1 MFVKRPILNI
11 FLYLCI
17 INGVE
22 NQCVYSNSIIH
33 LKTYNI
39 IHMTT
44 SEFIIQFRESDPRK
58 LALQASRYPDV
69 DMPFA
74 LNQIQGWQTAQRK
87 LPSWAACDGVVYP
100 PHLNMEQCSSEPTA
114 RYKQQVA
121 RRWVEAVQPD
131 ADTCMTDLTGGFGV
145 DFSFTSRCFGSATYV
160 ERNASLCDVVS
171 ANLPRLGIQNA
182 TAKCAEAEDVLEQ
195 LKPQTMIFLD
205 PARRDEHG
213 AKTVLIADCT
223 PDVCQLLP
231 RLMAKSQFVMLK
243 LSPML
248 DWHKAIVDLDGKVRE
263 VHIVSVDGEC
273 KELLLVLAP
282 DGKPEVQV
290 FCVDIQSR
298 PDSEGQY
305 PRSEFVYSIGGEA
318 EPQPTNSTLPS
329 ATDNSKLEN
338 SKLPQATNSK
348 LKTQNSKLALPT
360 DNSKLENS
368 TSALP
373 TNSKLKTQ
381 NSKFLHEP
389 NASIMKA
396 GCFDE
401 IARAYGVSAVS
412 RNSHLFLSN
421 ELKEDFPGRSFAI
434 DAFTTMNKRQLRQAL
449 SGMKQANIAVRN
461 FPLSVAELRKRLK
474 LSDGGDTYIF
484 ATTTSEGDHILMLTH
499 KTKK

>member
-1 MFVKRPILNI
+1 
-11 FLYLCI
+11 
-17 INGVE
+17 
-22 NQCVYSNSIIH
+22 
-33 LKTYNI
+33 
-39 IHMTT
+39 MTT
-44 SEFIIQFRESDPRK
+44 SEFVKQFRQADPRK

-69 DMPFA
+69 DMPYA

-121 RRWVEAVQPD
+121 RRWAERIPNASR
-131 ADTCMTDLTGGFGV
+131 TSMTDLTGGFGV
-145 DFSFTSRCFGSATYV
+145 DFSFTSRCFDCATYV
-160 ERNASLCDVVS
+160 ERNASLCEVVG
-171 ANLPRLGIQNA
+171 ANLPRLGIRNA
-182 TAKCAEAEDVLEQ
+182 TVECAEAEAVLEQ
-195 LKPQTMIFLD
+195 MEPQTMIFLD

-231 RLMAKSQFVMLK
+231 RLMQKSQFVMLK

-263 VHIVSVDGEC
+263 VHIVSADGEC

-290 FCVDIQSR
+290 FCVDILSK
-298 PDSEGQY
+298 PDSEGEY

-318 EPQPTNSTLPS
+318 EPQPTNSTLNIEYL
-329 ATDNSKLEN
+329 TLNIN
-338 SKLPQATNSK
+338 
-348 LKTQNSKLALPT
+348 
-360 DNSKLENS
+360 NS
-368 TSALP
+368 TSAQP
-373 TNSKLKTQ
+373 TNSQFTTQKLKIAPAT
-381 NSKFLHEP
+381 NSTFNIQHSTFLFEP
-389 NASIMKA
+389 NASVMKA

-401 IARAYGVSAVS
+401 IARAYGISAIS
-412 RNSHLFLSN
+412 RNSHLFLSDH
-421 ELKEDFPGRSFAI
+421 ETDGFPGRTFAI
-434 DAFTTMNKRQLRQAL
+434 DAVTTMNKRQLRQTL

>member
-1 MFVKRPILNI
+1 
-11 FLYLCI
+11 
-17 INGVE
+17 
-22 NQCVYSNSIIH
+22 
-33 LKTYNI
+33 
-39 IHMTT
+39 MTT
-44 SEFIIQFRESDPRK
+44 SEFVKQFRESDPRK

-69 DMPFA
+69 DMPYA

-121 RRWVEAVQPD
+121 RRWAERIPNASR
-131 ADTCMTDLTGGFGV
+131 TSMTDLTGGFGV
-145 DFSFTSRCFGSATYV
+145 DFSFTSRCFDCATYV

-171 ANLPRLGIQNA
+171 ANLPRLGIRNA
-182 TAKCAEAEDVLEQ
+182 TVECAEAEAVLERME
-195 LKPQTMIFLD
+195 PQTMIFLD

-231 RLMAKSQFVMLK
+231 SLMQKSQFVMLK

-263 VHIVSVDGEC
+263 VHIVSADGEC

-318 EPQPTNSTLPS
+318 EPQPTNSTFNIQNSKLPS
-329 ATDNSKLEN
+329 ATNLTLNIEHLTLN
-338 SKLPQATNSK
+338 IN
-348 LKTQNSKLALPT
+348 
-360 DNSKLENS
+360 NS
-368 TSALP
+368 T
-373 TNSKLKTQ
+373 
-381 NSKFLHEP
+381 FLFEP
-389 NASIMKA
+389 NASVMKA

-401 IARAYGVSAVS
+401 IARAYGVSAIS
-412 RNSHLFLSN
+412 RNSHLFLSDR
-421 ELKEDFPGRSFAI
+421 EIDGFPGRTFAI
-434 DAFTTMNKRQLRQAL
+434 DAVTTMNKRQLRQTL

-484 ATTTSEGDHILMLTH
+484 ATTTSDGDHILMLTH

>member
-1 MFVKRPILNI
+1 MFVKRSILNN

-17 INGVE
+17 INGAE

-33 LKTYNI
+33 LQTYNI

-44 SEFIIQFRESDPRK
+44 SEFIIQFRESDPRR

-121 RRWVEAVQPD
+121 RRWVEAVQPE

-273 KELLLVLAP
+273 KELLLVLA
-282 DGKPEVQV
+282 DNGTKDVQV

-305 PRSEFVYSIGGEA
+305 PRSEFVYSI
-318 EPQPTNSTLPS
+318 
-329 ATDNSKLEN
+329 
-338 SKLPQATNSK
+338 ATNA
-348 LKTQNSKLALPT
+348 QEEVVEN
-360 DNSKLENS
+360 NSKLENS

-373 TNSKLKTQ
+373 TNSKFKTQ

-434 DAFTTMNKRQLRQAL
+434 DAFTTMNKRQLRQTL

>member
-1 MFVKRPILNI
+1 
-11 FLYLCI
+11 
-17 INGVE
+17 
-22 NQCVYSNSIIH
+22 
-33 LKTYNI
+33 
-39 IHMTT
+39 MTT
-44 SEFIIQFRESDPRK
+44 SEFVKQFRQADPRK

-69 DMPFA
+69 DMPYA
-74 LNQIQGWQTAQRK
+74 LNQIQGWQTALRK

-100 PHLNMEQCSSEPTA
+100 PHLNMEQCSSEATA

-121 RRWVEAVQPD
+121 RRWAERIPNASR
-131 ADTCMTDLTGGFGV
+131 TSMTDLTGGFGV
-145 DFSFTSRCFGSATYV
+145 DFSFTSRCFDCATYV
-160 ERNASLCDVVS
+160 ERNASLCEVVG
-171 ANLPRLGIQNA
+171 ANLPRLGIRNA
-182 TAKCAEAEDVLEQ
+182 QVKCAEAEAVLEQ
-195 LKPQTMIFLD
+195 TEPQTMIFLD

-231 RLMAKSQFVMLK
+231 CLMQKSQFVMLK

-263 VHIVSVDGEC
+263 VHIVSADGEC
-273 KELLLVLAP
+273 KELLLVLA
-282 DGKPEVQV
+282 DNDTTDVQV

-318 EPQPTNSTLPS
+318 EPQPTNSQFTIQQLKI
-329 ATDNSKLEN
+329 AAGN
-338 SKLPQATNSK
+338 NSK
-348 LKTQNSKLALPT
+348 LKIQNSKYLL
-360 DNSKLENS
+360 
-368 TSALP
+368 
-373 TNSKLKTQ
+373 
-381 NSKFLHEP
+381 EP
-389 NASIMKA
+389 NASVMKA

-401 IARAYGVSAVS
+401 IARAYGISAIS
-412 RNSHLFLSN
+412 RNSHLFLSDR
-421 ELKEDFPGRSFAI
+421 ETDGFPGRTFVI
-434 DAFTTMNKRQLRQAL
+434 DAVTTMNKRQLRQTL

-474 LSDGGDTYIF
+474 LNDGGDTYIF

>member
-1 MFVKRPILNI
+1 
-11 FLYLCI
+11 
-17 INGVE
+17 
-22 NQCVYSNSIIH
+22 
-33 LKTYNI
+33 
-39 IHMTT
+39 MTT
-44 SEFIIQFRESDPRK
+44 SEFVKQFRQANPRK

-69 DMPFA
+69 DMPYA

-121 RRWVEAVQPD
+121 RLWAERIPNASR
-131 ADTCMTDLTGGFGV
+131 TSMTDLTGGFGV
-145 DFSFTSRCFGSATYV
+145 DFSFTSRCFDCATYV

-171 ANLPRLGIQNA
+171 SNLPRLGIRNA
-182 TAKCAEAEDVLEQ
+182 TVECAEAEAVLERME
-195 LKPQTMIFLD
+195 PQTMIFLD

-231 RLMAKSQFVMLK
+231 RLMEKSQFVMLK

-263 VHIVSVDGEC
+263 VHIVSADGEC

-305 PRSEFVYSIGGEA
+305 PRSEFVYSI
-318 EPQPTNSTLPS
+318 
-329 ATDNSKLEN
+329 
-338 SKLPQATNSK
+338 ATNA
-348 LKTQNSKLALPT
+348 QEEMVEN
-360 DNSKLENS
+360 NSKLENS
-368 TSALP
+368 TSTQPINSQFTTQKLKIAAGN
-373 TNSKLKTQ
+373 NSKLKIQ
-381 NSKFLHEP
+381 NSKFLFEP
-389 NASIMKA
+389 NASVMKA

-401 IARAYGVSAVS
+401 IARAYGVSAIS
-412 RNSHLFLSN
+412 RNSHLFLSDR
-421 ELKEDFPGRSFAI
+421 EIDGFPGRSFAI
-434 DAFTTMNKRQLRQAL
+434 DAVTTMNKRQLRQTLA
-449 SGMKQANIAVRN
+449 GMKQANIAVRN

>member
-1 MFVKRPILNI
+1 
-11 FLYLCI
+11 
-17 INGVE
+17 
-22 NQCVYSNSIIH
+22 
-33 LKTYNI
+33 
-39 IHMTT
+39 MTT
-44 SEFIIQFRESDPRK
+44 SEFVKQFRQADPRK

-69 DMPFA
+69 DMPYA
-74 LNQIQGWQTAQRK
+74 LNQIQGWQTALRK

-121 RRWVEAVQPD
+121 RRWAERIPNASR
-131 ADTCMTDLTGGFGV
+131 TSMTDLTGGFGV
-145 DFSFTSRCFGSATYV
+145 DFSFTSRCFDCATYV
-160 ERNASLCDVVS
+160 ERNASLCEVVG
-171 ANLPRLGIQNA
+171 ANLPRLGIRNA
-182 TAKCAEAEDVLEQ
+182 QVKCAEAEAVLKQTE
-195 LKPQTMIFLD
+195 PQTMIFLD

-231 RLMAKSQFVMLK
+231 RLMQKSQFVMLK

-263 VHIVSVDGEC
+263 VHIVSADGEC

-305 PRSEFVYSIGGEA
+305 PRSEFVYSI
-318 EPQPTNSTLPS
+318 
-329 ATDNSKLEN
+329 
-338 SKLPQATNSK
+338 ATNA
-348 LKTQNSKLALPT
+348 QEEMVEN
-360 DNSKLENS
+360 NSKLENS
-368 TSALP
+368 TSAQP
-373 TNSKLKTQ
+373 TNSTFNIQ
-381 NSKFLHEP
+381 HSTFLFEP
-389 NASIMKA
+389 NASVMKA

-401 IARAYGVSAVS
+401 IARAYGIFAIS
-412 RNSHLFLSN
+412 RNSHLFLSDR
-421 ELKEDFPGRSFAI
+421 EIDGFPGRAFAI
-434 DAFTTMNKRQLRQAL
+434 DAVTTMNKRQLRHTL

-474 LSDGGDTYIF
+474 LNDGGDTYIF
-484 ATTTSEGDHILMLTH
+484 ATTTSDGDHILMLTH

>member
-1 MFVKRPILNI
+1 
-11 FLYLCI
+11 
-17 INGVE
+17 
-22 NQCVYSNSIIH
+22 
-33 LKTYNI
+33 
-39 IHMTT
+39 MTT
-44 SEFIIQFRESDPRK
+44 SEFVKQFRQADPRK

-69 DMPFA
+69 DMPYA

-121 RRWVEAVQPD
+121 RRWAERIPNASR
-131 ADTCMTDLTGGFGV
+131 TSMTDLTGGFGV
-145 DFSFTSRCFGSATYV
+145 DFSFTSRCFDCATYV
-160 ERNASLCDVVS
+160 ERNASLCEVVG
-171 ANLPRLGIQNA
+171 ANLPRLGIRNA
-182 TAKCAEAEDVLEQ
+182 QVKCAEAEAVLKQTE
-195 LKPQTMIFLD
+195 PQTMIFLD

-231 RLMAKSQFVMLK
+231 CLMQKSQFVMLK

-263 VHIVSVDGEC
+263 VHIVSADGEC

-290 FCVDIQSR
+290 FCVDILSK
-298 PDSEGQY
+298 PDSQGVY
-305 PRSEFVYSIGGEA
+305 PRSEFVYSIATNVQE
-318 EPQPTNSTLPS
+318 EVMENNSKSENSTLP
-329 ATDNSKLEN
+329 
-338 SKLPQATNSK
+338 PATNS
-348 LKTQNSKLALPT
+348 TFNIQH
-360 DNSKLENS
+360 S
-368 TSALP
+368 T
-373 TNSKLKTQ
+373 
-381 NSKFLHEP
+381 FLFEP
-389 NASIMKA
+389 NASVMKA

-401 IARAYGVSAVS
+401 IARAYGICAIS
-412 RNSHLFLSN
+412 RNSHLFLSDR
-421 ELKEDFPGRSFAI
+421 EIDGFPGRSFAI
-434 DAFTTMNKRQLRQAL
+434 DAVTTMNKRQLRQTL

-484 ATTTSEGDHILMLTH
+484 ATTTSDGDHILMLTH

>member
-1 MFVKRPILNI
+1 
-11 FLYLCI
+11 
-17 INGVE
+17 
-22 NQCVYSNSIIH
+22 
-33 LKTYNI
+33 
-39 IHMTT
+39 MTT
-44 SEFIIQFRESDPRK
+44 SEFVKQFRQADPRK

-69 DMPFA
+69 DMPYA

-121 RRWVEAVQPD
+121 RRWAERIPNASR
-131 ADTCMTDLTGGFGV
+131 TSMTDLTGGFGV
-145 DFSFTSRCFGSATYV
+145 DFSFTSRCFDCATYV

-171 ANLPRLGIQNA
+171 ANLPRLGIRHAQV
-182 TAKCAEAEDVLEQ
+182 KCAEAEAVLEQ
-195 LKPQTMIFLD
+195 MEPQTMIFLD
-205 PARRDEHG
+205 PARRNEHG

-231 RLMAKSQFVMLK
+231 SLMQKSQFVMLK

-263 VHIVSVDGEC
+263 VHIVSADGEC

-290 FCVDIQSR
+290 FCVDILSK

-318 EPQPTNSTLPS
+318 EPQPTNSTLNIEHL
-329 ATDNSKLEN
+329 TLNIN
-338 SKLPQATNSK
+338 
-348 LKTQNSKLALPT
+348 
-360 DNSKLENS
+360 NS
-368 TSALP
+368 TSAQP
-373 TNSKLKTQ
+373 TNSTFNIQ
-381 NSKFLHEP
+381 HSTFLFEP
-389 NASIMKA
+389 NASVMKA

-401 IARAYGVSAVS
+401 IALAYGICAIS
-412 RNSHLFLSN
+412 RNSHLFLSDH
-421 ELKEDFPGRSFAI
+421 EIDGFPGCYFAI
-434 DAFTTMNKRQLRQAL
+434 DAVTTMNKRQLRQTL

-484 ATTTSEGDHILMLTH
+484 ATTTSDGDHILMLTH

>member
-1 MFVKRPILNI
+1 
-11 FLYLCI
+11 
-17 INGVE
+17 
-22 NQCVYSNSIIH
+22 
-33 LKTYNI
+33 
-39 IHMTT
+39 MTT
-44 SEFIIQFRESDPRK
+44 SEFVKQFRESDPRK

-69 DMPFA
+69 DMPYA
-74 LNQIQGWQTAQRK
+74 LNQIQGWQTALRK

-100 PHLNMEQCSSEPTA
+100 PHLNMEQCSSEATA

-121 RRWVEAVQPD
+121 RRWAERIPNASR
-131 ADTCMTDLTGGFGV
+131 TSMTDLTGGFGV
-145 DFSFTSRCFGSATYV
+145 DFSFTSRCFDCATYV
-160 ERNASLCDVVS
+160 ERNASLCEVVG
-171 ANLPRLGIQNA
+171 ANLPRLGIRNA
-182 TAKCAEAEDVLEQ
+182 QVKCDEAEAVLKQTE
-195 LKPQTMIFLD
+195 PQTMIFLD

-231 RLMAKSQFVMLK
+231 SLMQKSQFVMLK

-263 VHIVSVDGEC
+263 VHIVSADGEC

-305 PRSEFVYSIGGEA
+305 PRSEFVYSIATNAQEEMVENNSKSENSTSA
-318 EPQPTNSTLPS
+318 QPTNSTFNIQHSTLP
-329 ATDNSKLEN
+329 
-338 SKLPQATNSK
+338 PATNS
-348 LKTQNSKLALPT
+348 TFNIQH
-360 DNSKLENS
+360 S
-368 TSALP
+368 T
-373 TNSKLKTQ
+373 
-381 NSKFLHEP
+381 FLFEP
-389 NASIMKA
+389 NASVMKA

-401 IARAYGVSAVS
+401 IARAYGICAIS
-412 RNSHLFLSN
+412 RNSHLFLSDR
-421 ELKEDFPGRSFAI
+421 ETDGFPGRTFAI
-434 DAFTTMNKRQLRQAL
+434 DAVTTMNKRQLRQTL

-474 LSDGGDTYIF
+474 LNDGGDTYIF

>member
-1 MFVKRPILNI
+1 
-11 FLYLCI
+11 
-17 INGVE
+17 
-22 NQCVYSNSIIH
+22 
-33 LKTYNI
+33 
-39 IHMTT
+39 MTT
-44 SEFIIQFRESDPRK
+44 SEFVKQFRESDPRK

-69 DMPFA
+69 DMPYA

-121 RRWVEAVQPD
+121 RRWAERIPNASR
-131 ADTCMTDLTGGFGV
+131 TSMTDLTGGFGV
-145 DFSFTSRCFGSATYV
+145 DFSFTSRCFDCATYV
-160 ERNASLCDVVS
+160 ERNASLCDVVG
-171 ANLPRLGIQNA
+171 ANLPRLGIRNA
-182 TAKCAEAEDVLEQ
+182 QVKCAEAEAVLEQ
-195 LKPQTMIFLD
+195 TEPQTMIFLD

-231 RLMAKSQFVMLK
+231 SLMQKSQFVMLK

-263 VHIVSVDGEC
+263 VHIVSADGEC

-305 PRSEFVYSIGGEA
+305 LRSEFVYSIGGEA
-318 EPQPTNSTLPS
+318 EPQPTNSTFNIQHSKLPS
-329 ATDNSKLEN
+329 ATNLTLNIEHLTLN
-338 SKLPQATNSK
+338 IN
-348 LKTQNSKLALPT
+348 
-360 DNSKLENS
+360 NS
-368 TSALP
+368 T
-373 TNSKLKTQ
+373 
-381 NSKFLHEP
+381 FLFEP
-389 NASIMKA
+389 NASVMKA

-401 IARAYGVSAVS
+401 IARAYGVSAIS
-412 RNSHLFLSN
+412 RNSHLFLSDH
-421 ELKEDFPGRSFAI
+421 EIDGFPGRTFAI
-434 DAFTTMNKRQLRQAL
+434 DAVTTMNKRQLRQTLA
-449 SGMKQANIAVRN
+449 GMKQANIAVRN

>member
-1 MFVKRPILNI
+1 MCWFSGDNDNVDHR
-11 FLYLCI
+11 Y
-17 INGVE
+17 
-22 NQCVYSNSIIH
+22 
-33 LKTYNI
+33 
-39 IHMTT
+39 MTT
-44 SEFIIQFRESDPRK
+44 SEFVKQFRESDPRK

-69 DMPFA
+69 DMPYA
-74 LNQIQGWQTAQRK
+74 LNQIQGWQTALRK

-121 RRWVEAVQPD
+121 RRWAERIPNASR
-131 ADTCMTDLTGGFGV
+131 TSMTDLTGGFGV
-145 DFSFTSRCFGSATYV
+145 DFSFTSRCFDCATYV
-160 ERNASLCDVVS
+160 ERNASLCEVVG
-171 ANLPRLGIQNA
+171 ANLPRLGIRNA
-182 TAKCAEAEDVLEQ
+182 QVKCAEAEAVLEQ
-195 LKPQTMIFLD
+195 MEPQTMIFLD

-231 RLMAKSQFVMLK
+231 CLMQKSQFVMLK

-263 VHIVSVDGEC
+263 VHIVSADGEC

-290 FCVDIQSR
+290 FCVDILSR

-305 PRSEFVYSIGGEA
+305 PRSEFVYSI
-318 EPQPTNSTLPS
+318 
-329 ATDNSKLEN
+329 
-338 SKLPQATNSK
+338 ATNA
-348 LKTQNSKLALPT
+348 QEEIVEN
-360 DNSKLENS
+360 NSKLENS
-368 TSALP
+368 TSAQP
-373 TNSKLKTQ
+373 TNSTFNIQ
-381 NSKFLHEP
+381 HSTFLFEP
-389 NASIMKA
+389 NASVMKA

-401 IARAYGVSAVS
+401 IALAYGVSAIS
-412 RNSHLFLSN
+412 RNSHLFLSDR
-421 ELKEDFPGRSFAI
+421 EIDGFPGRSFVI
-434 DAFTTMNKRQLRQAL
+434 DAVTTMNKRQLRQTL

-474 LSDGGDTYIF
+474 LNDGGDTYIF
-484 ATTTSEGDHILMLTH
+484 ATTTSDGDHILMLTH

>member
-1 MFVKRPILNI
+1 
-11 FLYLCI
+11 
-17 INGVE
+17 
-22 NQCVYSNSIIH
+22 
-33 LKTYNI
+33 
-39 IHMTT
+39 MTT
-44 SEFIIQFRESDPRK
+44 SEFVKQFRQADPRK

-69 DMPFA
+69 DMPYA

-121 RRWVEAVQPD
+121 RRWAERIPNASR
-131 ADTCMTDLTGGFGV
+131 TSMTDLTGGFGV
-145 DFSFTSRCFGSATYV
+145 DFSFTSRCFDCATYV
-160 ERNASLCDVVS
+160 ERNASLCEVVS
-171 ANLPRLGIQNA
+171 ANLPRLGIRNA
-182 TAKCAEAEDVLEQ
+182 QVKCAEAEAVLERME
-195 LKPQTMIFLD
+195 PQTMIFLD

-231 RLMAKSQFVMLK
+231 SLMQKSQFVMLK

-263 VHIVSVDGEC
+263 VHIVSADGEC

-282 DGKPEVQV
+282 DGNPEVQV
-290 FCVDIQSR
+290 FCVDILSK
-298 PDSEGQY
+298 PDSQGVY
-305 PRSEFVYSIGGEA
+305 PRSEFVYSI
-318 EPQPTNSTLPS
+318 
-329 ATDNSKLEN
+329 
-338 SKLPQATNSK
+338 ATNA
-348 LKTQNSKLALPT
+348 QEEIVEN
-360 DNSKLENS
+360 NSKLENS
-368 TSALP
+368 TSAQP
-373 TNSKLKTQ
+373 TNSTFNIQHSTLPPATNSTFNIQ
-381 NSKFLHEP
+381 NSKLPSATNLTLNIEHLTLNINNSTFLFEP
-389 NASIMKA
+389 NASVMKA

-401 IARAYGVSAVS
+401 IARAYGISAIS
-412 RNSHLFLSN
+412 RNSHLFLSDH
-421 ELKEDFPGRSFAI
+421 EIDGFPGRTFVI
-434 DAFTTMNKRQLRQAL
+434 DAVTTMNKRQLRQTL

>member
-1 MFVKRPILNI
+1 
-11 FLYLCI
+11 
-17 INGVE
+17 
-22 NQCVYSNSIIH
+22 
-33 LKTYNI
+33 
-39 IHMTT
+39 MTT
-44 SEFIIQFRESDPRK
+44 SEFVKQFRESDPRK
-58 LALQASRYPDV
+58 LALQVSRYPDV
-69 DMPFA
+69 DMPYA

-121 RRWVEAVQPD
+121 RRWAERIPNASR
-131 ADTCMTDLTGGFGV
+131 TSMTDLTGGFGV
-145 DFSFTSRCFGSATYV
+145 DFSFTSRCFDCATYV
-160 ERNASLCDVVS
+160 ERNASLCEVVG
-171 ANLPRLGIQNA
+171 ANLPRLGIRNA
-182 TAKCAEAEDVLEQ
+182 QVKCAEAEAVLEQ
-195 LKPQTMIFLD
+195 TEPQTMIFLD

-231 RLMAKSQFVMLK
+231 RLMEKSQFVMLK

-263 VHIVSVDGEC
+263 VHIVSADGEC
-273 KELLLVLAP
+273 KELLLVLSP

-290 FCVDIQSR
+290 FCVDILSK

-318 EPQPTNSTLPS
+318 EPQPTNSTLNIEHLTLNINNSTS
-329 ATDNSKLEN
+329 AQPTNSQFTTQKLKIAAGN
-338 SKLPQATNSK
+338 NSK
-348 LKTQNSKLALPT
+348 LKIQNST
-360 DNSKLENS
+360 
-368 TSALP
+368 
-373 TNSKLKTQ
+373 
-381 NSKFLHEP
+381 FLYEP
-389 NASIMKA
+389 NASVMKA

-401 IARAYGVSAVS
+401 IARAYGVSAIS
-412 RNSHLFLSN
+412 RNSHLFLSDR
-421 ELKEDFPGRSFAI
+421 EIDGFPGRSFAI
-434 DAFTTMNKRQLRQAL
+434 DAVTTMNKRQLRQTL

-474 LSDGGDTYIF
+474 LNDGGDTYIF

>member
-1 MFVKRPILNI
+1 
-11 FLYLCI
+11 
-17 INGVE
+17 
-22 NQCVYSNSIIH
+22 
-33 LKTYNI
+33 
-39 IHMTT
+39 MTT
-44 SEFIIQFRESDPRK
+44 SEFVKQFRESDPRK

-69 DMPFA
+69 DMPYA
-74 LNQIQGWQTAQRK
+74 LNQIQGWQTALRK

-100 PHLNMEQCSSEPTA
+100 PHLNMEQCSSEATA

-121 RRWVEAVQPD
+121 RRWAERIPNASR
-131 ADTCMTDLTGGFGV
+131 TSMTDLTGGFGV
-145 DFSFTSRCFGSATYV
+145 DFSFTSRCFDCATYV
-160 ERNASLCDVVS
+160 ERNASLCEVVG
-171 ANLPRLGIQNA
+171 ANLPRLGIRNA
-182 TAKCAEAEDVLEQ
+182 QVKCAEAEAVLEQ
-195 LKPQTMIFLD
+195 MEPQTMIFLD

-231 RLMAKSQFVMLK
+231 SLMQKSQFVMLK

-263 VHIVSVDGEC
+263 VHIVSADGEC
-273 KELLLVLAP
+273 KELLLVLAS

-318 EPQPTNSTLPS
+318 EPQPTNSKLKIQNSKLPS
-329 ATDNSKLEN
+329 ATTQNCQQQQLTTQKSQLKIAAGN
-338 SKLPQATNSK
+338 NSK
-348 LKTQNSKLALPT
+348 LKI
-360 DNSKLENS
+360 
-368 TSALP
+368 
-373 TNSKLKTQ
+373 Q
-381 NSKFLHEP
+381 NSKFLFEP
-389 NASIMKA
+389 NASVMKA

-401 IARAYGVSAVS
+401 IARAYGICAIS
-412 RNSHLFLSN
+412 RNSHLFLSDR
-421 ELKEDFPGRSFAI
+421 EIDGFPGRSFAI
-434 DAFTTMNKRQLRQAL
+434 DAVTTMNKRQLRQTL

-474 LSDGGDTYIF
+474 LNDGGDTYIF
-484 ATTTSEGDHILMLTH
+484 AATTSEGDHILMLTH

>member
-1 MFVKRPILNI
+1 
-11 FLYLCI
+11 
-17 INGVE
+17 
-22 NQCVYSNSIIH
+22 
-33 LKTYNI
+33 
-39 IHMTT
+39 MTT
-44 SEFIIQFRESDPRK
+44 SEFVKQFRQADPRK

-69 DMPFA
+69 DMPYA

-121 RRWVEAVQPD
+121 RRWAERIPNASR
-131 ADTCMTDLTGGFGV
+131 TSMTDLTGGFGV
-145 DFSFTSRCFGSATYV
+145 DFSFTSHCFDCATYV

-171 ANLPRLGIQNA
+171 ANLPRLGIRNA
-182 TAKCAEAEDVLEQ
+182 TVECAEAEAVLEQ
-195 LKPQTMIFLD
+195 MEPQTMIFLD

-231 RLMAKSQFVMLK
+231 RLMEKSQFVMLK

-263 VHIVSVDGEC
+263 VHIVSADGEC

-282 DGKPEVQV
+282 DGKLEVQV

-305 PRSEFVYSIGGEA
+305 PRSEFVYSI
-318 EPQPTNSTLPS
+318 
-329 ATDNSKLEN
+329 
-338 SKLPQATNSK
+338 ATNA
-348 LKTQNSKLALPT
+348 QEEMVEN
-360 DNSKLENS
+360 NSKLENS
-368 TSALP
+368 TSAQP
-373 TNSKLKTQ
+373 TNSTFNIQHSTLPPAT
-381 NSKFLHEP
+381 NSTFNIQHSTFLFEP
-389 NASIMKA
+389 NASVMKA

-401 IARAYGVSAVS
+401 IARAYGICAIS
-412 RNSHLFLSN
+412 RNSHLFLSDR
-421 ELKEDFPGRSFAI
+421 EIDGFPGRAFAI
-434 DAFTTMNKRQLRQAL
+434 DAVTTMNKRQLRQTL

>member
-1 MFVKRPILNI
+1 
-11 FLYLCI
+11 
-17 INGVE
+17 
-22 NQCVYSNSIIH
+22 
-33 LKTYNI
+33 
-39 IHMTT
+39 MTT
-44 SEFIIQFRESDPRK
+44 SEFVKQFRQADPRK

-69 DMPFA
+69 DMPYA
-74 LNQIQGWQTAQRK
+74 LNQIQGWQTALRK

-121 RRWVEAVQPD
+121 RRWAERIPNASR
-131 ADTCMTDLTGGFGV
+131 TSMTDLTGGFGV
-145 DFSFTSRCFGSATYV
+145 DFSFTSRCFDCATYV
-160 ERNASLCDVVS
+160 ERNASLCDVVG
-171 ANLPRLGIQNA
+171 ANLPRLGISNA
-182 TAKCAEAEDVLEQ
+182 QVKCAEAEAVLEQ
-195 LKPQTMIFLD
+195 MEPQTMIFLD

-231 RLMAKSQFVMLK
+231 SLMQKSQFVMLK

-263 VHIVSVDGEC
+263 VHIVSADGEC

-290 FCVDIQSR
+290 FCVDIQSK

-305 PRSEFVYSIGGEA
+305 PRSEFVYSIA
-318 EPQPTNSTLPS
+318 TN
-329 ATDNSKLEN
+329 AQEEIVKNNSKLEN
-338 SKLPQATNSK
+338 STSAQPTNSTF
-348 LKTQNSKLALPT
+348 KTQNSKLALPT

-368 TSALP
+368 TSAQP
-373 TNSKLKTQ
+373 TNSKFKIQ
-381 NSKFLHEP
+381 NSKLPSATNSTFNIQHSTFLHEP
-389 NASIMKA
+389 NASVMKA

-401 IARAYGVSAVS
+401 IARAYGVSAIS
-412 RNSHLFLSN
+412 RNSHLFLSDR
-421 ELKEDFPGRSFAI
+421 EIEGFPGRSFAI
-434 DAFTTMNKRQLRQAL
+434 DAVTTMNKRQLRHTL

-474 LSDGGDTYIF
+474 LNDGGDTYIF

>member
-1 MFVKRPILNI
+1 
-11 FLYLCI
+11 
-17 INGVE
+17 
-22 NQCVYSNSIIH
+22 
-33 LKTYNI
+33 
-39 IHMTT
+39 MTT
-44 SEFIIQFRESDPRK
+44 SEFIIQFRESDPRR

-145 DFSFTSRCFGSATYV
+145 DFSFTSRCFSSATYV

-273 KELLLVLAP
+273 KELLLVLA
-282 DGKPEVQV
+282 DNGTKNVQV

-305 PRSEFVYSIGGEA
+305 PRSEFVYSIA
-318 EPQPTNSTLPS
+318 TN
-329 ATDNSKLEN
+329 AQEEMVENNSKLEN
-338 SKLPQATNSK
+338 L
-348 LKTQNSKLALPT
+348 
-360 DNSKLENS
+360 
-368 TSALP
+368 TSVQP

-389 NASIMKA
+389 NASVMKA

-412 RNSHLFLSN
+412 RNSHLFLSD
-421 ELKEDFPGRSFAI
+421 ELKADFPGRTFAI
-434 DAFTTMNKRQLRQAL
+434 DAVTTMNKRQLRQTL
-449 SGMKQANIAVRN
+449 
-461 FPLSVAELRKRLK
+461 
-474 LSDGGDTYIF
+474 
-484 ATTTSEGDHILMLTH
+484 
-499 KTKK
+499 

>member
-1 MFVKRPILNI
+1 
-11 FLYLCI
+11 
-17 INGVE
+17 
-22 NQCVYSNSIIH
+22 
-33 LKTYNI
+33 
-39 IHMTT
+39 MTT
-44 SEFIIQFRESDPRK
+44 SEFVKQFRQADPRK

-69 DMPFA
+69 DMPYA
-74 LNQIQGWQTAQRK
+74 LNQIQGWQTALRK

-121 RRWVEAVQPD
+121 RRWAERIPNASR
-131 ADTCMTDLTGGFGV
+131 TSMTDLTGGFGV
-145 DFSFTSRCFGSATYV
+145 DFSFTSRCFDCATYV
-160 ERNASLCDVVS
+160 ERNASLCEVVG
-171 ANLPRLGIQNA
+171 ANLPRLGIRNA
-182 TAKCAEAEDVLEQ
+182 TVECAEAEAVLERMES
-195 LKPQTMIFLD
+195 QTMIFLD

-231 RLMAKSQFVMLK
+231 SLMQKSQFVMLK

-263 VHIVSVDGEC
+263 VHIVSADGEC
-273 KELLLVLAP
+273 KELLLVLAS

-318 EPQPTNSTLPS
+318 EPQPTNSTFNIQNSKLPS
-329 ATDNSKLEN
+329 ATNLTLNIEHLTLN
-338 SKLPQATNSK
+338 IN
-348 LKTQNSKLALPT
+348 
-360 DNSKLENS
+360 NS
-368 TSALP
+368 T
-373 TNSKLKTQ
+373 
-381 NSKFLHEP
+381 FLYEP
-389 NASIMKA
+389 NASVMKA

-401 IARAYGVSAVS
+401 IARAFGISAIS
-412 RNSHLFLSN
+412 PNSHLFLSDR
-421 ELKEDFPGRSFAI
+421 EIDGFPGRSFAV
-434 DAFTTMNKRQLRQAL
+434 DAVTTMNKRQLRQTL

>member
-1 MFVKRPILNI
+1 
-11 FLYLCI
+11 
-17 INGVE
+17 
-22 NQCVYSNSIIH
+22 
-33 LKTYNI
+33 
-39 IHMTT
+39 MTT
-44 SEFIIQFRESDPRK
+44 SEFVKQFRESDPRK

-69 DMPFA
+69 DMPYA
-74 LNQIQGWQTAQRK
+74 LTQIQGWQTALRK

-100 PHLNMEQCSSEPTA
+100 PHLNMEQCSSEATA

-121 RRWVEAVQPD
+121 RRWAERIPNASR
-131 ADTCMTDLTGGFGV
+131 TSMTDLTGGFGV
-145 DFSFTSRCFGSATYV
+145 DFSFTSRCFDCATYV
-160 ERNASLCDVVS
+160 ERNASLCEVVG
-171 ANLPRLGIQNA
+171 ANLPRLGIRNA
-182 TAKCAEAEDVLEQ
+182 QVKCAEAEAVLKQME
-195 LKPQTMIFLD
+195 PQTMIFLD

-231 RLMAKSQFVMLK
+231 SLVQKSQFVMLK

-263 VHIVSVDGEC
+263 VHIVSADGEC
-273 KELLLVLAP
+273 KDLLLVLAP

-318 EPQPTNSTLPS
+318 EPQPTNSTFNIQNSKLPS
-329 ATDNSKLEN
+329 ATNLTLNIEHLTLN
-338 SKLPQATNSK
+338 IN
-348 LKTQNSKLALPT
+348 
-360 DNSKLENS
+360 NS
-368 TSALP
+368 T
-373 TNSKLKTQ
+373 
-381 NSKFLHEP
+381 FLFEP
-389 NASIMKA
+389 NASVMKA

-401 IARAYGVSAVS
+401 IARAYGVSAIS
-412 RNSHLFLSN
+412 RNSHLFLSDH
-421 ELKEDFPGRSFAI
+421 EIDGFPGRSFAI
-434 DAFTTMNKRQLRQAL
+434 DAVTTMNKRQLRQTL

-474 LSDGGDTYIF
+474 LNDGGDTYIF
-484 ATTTSEGDHILMLTH
+484 ATTTSDGDHILMLTH

>member
-1 MFVKRPILNI
+1 
-11 FLYLCI
+11 
-17 INGVE
+17 
-22 NQCVYSNSIIH
+22 
-33 LKTYNI
+33 
-39 IHMTT
+39 MTT
-44 SEFIIQFRESDPRK
+44 SEFVKQFRQADPRK

-69 DMPFA
+69 DMPYA
-74 LNQIQGWQTAQRK
+74 LNQIQGWQTALRK

-100 PHLNMEQCSSEPTA
+100 PHLNMEQCSSEATA

-121 RRWVEAVQPD
+121 RRWAERIPNASR
-131 ADTCMTDLTGGFGV
+131 TSMTDLTGGFGV
-145 DFSFTSRCFGSATYV
+145 DFSFTSRCFDCATYV
-160 ERNASLCDVVS
+160 ERNASLCEVVD
-171 ANLPRLGIQNA
+171 ANLPRLGIGNA
-182 TAKCAEAEDVLEQ
+182 QVKCAEAEAVLEQ
-195 LKPQTMIFLD
+195 MEPQTMIFLD

-231 RLMAKSQFVMLK
+231 SLMQKSQFVMLK

-248 DWHKAIVDLDGKVRE
+248 DWHKAIVDLNGKVRE
-263 VHIVSVDGEC
+263 VHIVSADGEC

-318 EPQPTNSTLPS
+318 EPQPTNSTFNIQNSKLPS
-329 ATDNSKLEN
+329 ATNLTLNIEHLTLN
-338 SKLPQATNSK
+338 IN
-348 LKTQNSKLALPT
+348 
-360 DNSKLENS
+360 NS
-368 TSALP
+368 T
-373 TNSKLKTQ
+373 
-381 NSKFLHEP
+381 FLFEP
-389 NASIMKA
+389 NASVMKA

-412 RNSHLFLSN
+412 RNSHLFLSDR
-421 ELKEDFPGRSFAI
+421 EIDGFPGRTFVI
-434 DAFTTMNKRQLRQAL
+434 DAVTTMNKRQLRQTL

>member
-1 MFVKRPILNI
+1 
-11 FLYLCI
+11 
-17 INGVE
+17 
-22 NQCVYSNSIIH
+22 
-33 LKTYNI
+33 
-39 IHMTT
+39 MTT
-44 SEFIIQFRESDPRK
+44 SEFVKQFRESDPRK

-69 DMPFA
+69 DMPYA
-74 LNQIQGWQTAQRK
+74 LNQIQGWQTALRK

-100 PHLNMEQCSSEPTA
+100 PHLNMEQCSSEATA

-121 RRWVEAVQPD
+121 RRWAERIPNASR
-131 ADTCMTDLTGGFGV
+131 TSMTDLTGGFGV
-145 DFSFTSRCFGSATYV
+145 DFSFTSRCFDCATYV
-160 ERNASLCDVVS
+160 ERNASLCEVVGD
-171 ANLPRLGIQNA
+171 NLPRLGIRNA
-182 TAKCAEAEDVLEQ
+182 QVKCAEAEAVLEQ
-195 LKPQTMIFLD
+195 TEPQTMIFLD

-231 RLMAKSQFVMLK
+231 SLMQKSQFVMLK

-263 VHIVSVDGEC
+263 VHIVSADGEC

-305 PRSEFVYSIGGEA
+305 PRSEFVYSI
-318 EPQPTNSTLPS
+318 
-329 ATDNSKLEN
+329 
-338 SKLPQATNSK
+338 ATNA
-348 LKTQNSKLALPT
+348 QEEMVEN
-360 DNSKLENS
+360 NSKLENS
-368 TSALP
+368 TSAQP
-373 TNSKLKTQ
+373 TNSTFNIQ
-381 NSKFLHEP
+381 HSTFLFEP
-389 NASIMKA
+389 NASVMKA

-401 IARAYGVSAVS
+401 IARAYGVSAIS
-412 RNSHLFLSN
+412 RNSHLFLSDR
-421 ELKEDFPGRSFAI
+421 ETDGFPGRSFAI
-434 DAFTTMNKRQLRQAL
+434 DAVTTMNKRQLRQTF

-474 LSDGGDTYIF
+474 LNDGGDTYIF

>member
-1 MFVKRPILNI
+1 
-11 FLYLCI
+11 
-17 INGVE
+17 
-22 NQCVYSNSIIH
+22 
-33 LKTYNI
+33 
-39 IHMTT
+39 MTT
-44 SEFIIQFRESDPRK
+44 SEFVKQFRQADPRK

-69 DMPFA
+69 DMPYA
-74 LNQIQGWQTAQRK
+74 LNQIQGWQTALRK

-121 RRWVEAVQPD
+121 RRWAERIPNASR
-131 ADTCMTDLTGGFGV
+131 TSMTDLTGGFGV
-145 DFSFTSRCFGSATYV
+145 DFSFTSRCFDCATYV
-160 ERNASLCDVVS
+160 ERNASLCDVVG
-171 ANLPRLGIQNA
+171 ANLPRLGIRNA
-182 TAKCAEAEDVLEQ
+182 TVECAEAEAVLERMES
-195 LKPQTMIFLD
+195 QTMIFLD

-231 RLMAKSQFVMLK
+231 SLMEKSQFVMLK

-263 VHIVSVDGEC
+263 VHIVSADGEC
-273 KELLLVLAP
+273 KELLLVLAS

-318 EPQPTNSTLPS
+318 EPQPTNSTFNIQNSKLPS
-329 ATDNSKLEN
+329 ATNLTLNIEHLTLN
-338 SKLPQATNSK
+338 IN
-348 LKTQNSKLALPT
+348 
-360 DNSKLENS
+360 NS
-368 TSALP
+368 T
-373 TNSKLKTQ
+373 
-381 NSKFLHEP
+381 FLFEP
-389 NASIMKA
+389 NASVMKA

-401 IARAYGVSAVS
+401 IARAFGISAIS
-412 RNSHLFLSN
+412 PNSHLFLSDR
-421 ELKEDFPGRSFAI
+421 EIDGFPGRSFAV
-434 DAFTTMNKRQLRQAL
+434 DAVTTMNKRQLRQTL

>member
-1 MFVKRPILNI
+1 
-11 FLYLCI
+11 
-17 INGVE
+17 
-22 NQCVYSNSIIH
+22 
-33 LKTYNI
+33 
-39 IHMTT
+39 MTT
-44 SEFIIQFRESDPRK
+44 SEFVKQFRQADPRK

-69 DMPFA
+69 DMPYA

-121 RRWVEAVQPD
+121 RRWAERIPNASR
-131 ADTCMTDLTGGFGV
+131 TSMTDLTGGFGV
-145 DFSFTSRCFGSATYV
+145 DFSFTSRCFDCATYV
-160 ERNASLCDVVS
+160 ERNASLCEVVG
-171 ANLPRLGIQNA
+171 ANLPRLGIRNA
-182 TAKCAEAEDVLEQ
+182 QVKCAEAEAVLERME
-195 LKPQTMIFLD
+195 PQTMIFLD

-231 RLMAKSQFVMLK
+231 SLMQKSQFVMLK

-263 VHIVSVDGEC
+263 VHIVSADGEC

-318 EPQPTNSTLPS
+318 EPQPTNSTFNIQNSKLPS
-329 ATDNSKLEN
+329 ATNLTLNIEHLTLN
-338 SKLPQATNSK
+338 IN
-348 LKTQNSKLALPT
+348 
-360 DNSKLENS
+360 NS
-368 TSALP
+368 T
-373 TNSKLKTQ
+373 
-381 NSKFLHEP
+381 FLFEP
-389 NASIMKA
+389 NASVMKA

-401 IARAYGVSAVS
+401 IARAYGISAIS
-412 RNSHLFLSN
+412 RNSHLFLSDH
-421 ELKEDFPGRSFAI
+421 ETDGFPGRTFAI
-434 DAFTTMNKRQLRQAL
+434 DAVTTMNKRQLRQTL

-484 ATTTSEGDHILMLTH
+484 ATTTSDGDHILMLTH

>member
-1 MFVKRPILNI
+1 
-11 FLYLCI
+11 
-17 INGVE
+17 
-22 NQCVYSNSIIH
+22 
-33 LKTYNI
+33 
-39 IHMTT
+39 MTT
-44 SEFIIQFRESDPRK
+44 SEFVKQFRESDPRK

-69 DMPFA
+69 DMPYA
-74 LNQIQGWQTAQRK
+74 LNQIQGWQTALRK

-100 PHLNMEQCSSEPTA
+100 PHLNMEQCSSEATA

-121 RRWVEAVQPD
+121 RRWAERIPNASR
-131 ADTCMTDLTGGFGV
+131 TSMTDLTGGFGV
-145 DFSFTSRCFGSATYV
+145 DFSFTSRCFDCATYV
-160 ERNASLCDVVS
+160 ERNASLCAVVG
-171 ANLPRLGIQNA
+171 ANLPRLGIRNA
-182 TAKCAEAEDVLEQ
+182 QVKCAEAEAVLKQTE
-195 LKPQTMIFLD
+195 PQTMIFLD

-231 RLMAKSQFVMLK
+231 CLMQKSQFVMLK

-263 VHIVSVDGEC
+263 VHIVSADGEC

-305 PRSEFVYSIGGEA
+305 PRSEFVYSI
-318 EPQPTNSTLPS
+318 
-329 ATDNSKLEN
+329 
-338 SKLPQATNSK
+338 ATNA
-348 LKTQNSKLALPT
+348 QEEMVEN
-360 DNSKLENS
+360 NSKLENS
-368 TSALP
+368 TSAQP
-373 TNSKLKTQ
+373 TNSTFNIQHSTLPPAT
-381 NSKFLHEP
+381 NSTFNIQHSTFLFEP
-389 NASIMKA
+389 NASVMKA

-401 IARAYGVSAVS
+401 IARAYGICAIS
-412 RNSHLFLSN
+412 RNSHLFLSDR
-421 ELKEDFPGRSFAI
+421 ETDGFPGRTFAI
-434 DAFTTMNKRQLRQAL
+434 DAVTTMNKRQLRQTL

-474 LSDGGDTYIF
+474 LNDGGDTYIF

>member
-1 MFVKRPILNI
+1 
-11 FLYLCI
+11 
-17 INGVE
+17 
-22 NQCVYSNSIIH
+22 
-33 LKTYNI
+33 
-39 IHMTT
+39 MTT
-44 SEFIIQFRESDPRK
+44 SEFVKQFRESDPRK

-69 DMPFA
+69 DMPYA

-121 RRWVEAVQPD
+121 RRWAERIPNASR
-131 ADTCMTDLTGGFGV
+131 TSMTDLTGGFGV
-145 DFSFTSRCFGSATYV
+145 DFSFTSRCFDCATYV
-160 ERNASLCDVVS
+160 ERNASLCDVVG
-171 ANLPRLGIQNA
+171 ANLPRLGISNA
-182 TAKCAEAEDVLEQ
+182 QVKCAEAEAVLERME
-195 LKPQTMIFLD
+195 PQTMIFLD

-231 RLMAKSQFVMLK
+231 RLMQKSQFVMLK

-263 VHIVSVDGEC
+263 VHIVSADGEC

-282 DGKPEVQV
+282 DGKPEVHV

-318 EPQPTNSTLPS
+318 EPQPTNSTFNIQNSKLPS
-329 ATDNSKLEN
+329 ATNLTLNIEHLTLN
-338 SKLPQATNSK
+338 IN
-348 LKTQNSKLALPT
+348 
-360 DNSKLENS
+360 NS
-368 TSALP
+368 T
-373 TNSKLKTQ
+373 
-381 NSKFLHEP
+381 FLYEP
-389 NASIMKA
+389 NASVMKA

-401 IARAYGVSAVS
+401 IARVFGISAIS
-412 RNSHLFLSN
+412 RNSHLFLSDR
-421 ELKEDFPGRSFAI
+421 ETDGFPGRSFAI
-434 DAFTTMNKRQLRQAL
+434 DAVTTMNKRQLRQTL

-474 LSDGGDTYIF
+474 LNDGGDTYIF

>member
-1 MFVKRPILNI
+1 
-11 FLYLCI
+11 
-17 INGVE
+17 
-22 NQCVYSNSIIH
+22 
-33 LKTYNI
+33 
-39 IHMTT
+39 MTT
-44 SEFIIQFRESDPRK
+44 SEFVKQFRESDPRK

-69 DMPFA
+69 DMPYA
-74 LNQIQGWQTAQRK
+74 LNQIQGWQTALRK

-121 RRWVEAVQPD
+121 RRWAERIPNASR
-131 ADTCMTDLTGGFGV
+131 TSMTDLTGGFGV
-145 DFSFTSRCFGSATYV
+145 DFSFTSRCFDCATYV
-160 ERNASLCDVVS
+160 ERNASLCEVVG
-171 ANLPRLGIQNA
+171 ANLPRLGIRNA
-182 TAKCAEAEDVLEQ
+182 QVKCAEAEAVLEQ
-195 LKPQTMIFLD
+195 LEPQAMIFLD

-213 AKTVLIADCT
+213 TKTVLIADCT
-223 PDVCQLLP
+223 PDVSQLLP
-231 RLMAKSQFVMLK
+231 SLMQKSQFVMLK

-248 DWHKAIVDLDGKVRE
+248 DWHKAIVDLNGKVRE
-263 VHIVSVDGEC
+263 VHIVSADGEC
-273 KELLLVLAP
+273 KELLLVLIP

-318 EPQPTNSTLPS
+318 EPQPTNSTFNIQNSKLPS
-329 ATDNSKLEN
+329 ATNLTLNIEHLTLN
-338 SKLPQATNSK
+338 IN
-348 LKTQNSKLALPT
+348 
-360 DNSKLENS
+360 NS
-368 TSALP
+368 T
-373 TNSKLKTQ
+373 
-381 NSKFLHEP
+381 FLYEP
-389 NASIMKA
+389 NASVMKA

-401 IARAYGVSAVS
+401 IARAFGISAIS
-412 RNSHLFLSN
+412 PNSHLFLSDR
-421 ELKEDFPGRSFAI
+421 EIDGFPGRSFAV
-434 DAFTTMNKRQLRQAL
+434 DAVTTMNKRQLRQTL

>member
-1 MFVKRPILNI
+1 
-11 FLYLCI
+11 
-17 INGVE
+17 
-22 NQCVYSNSIIH
+22 
-33 LKTYNI
+33 
-39 IHMTT
+39 MTT
-44 SEFIIQFRESDPRK
+44 SEFVKQFRESDPRK

-69 DMPFA
+69 DMPYA

-121 RRWVEAVQPD
+121 RRWAERIPNASR
-131 ADTCMTDLTGGFGV
+131 TSMTDLTGGFGV
-145 DFSFTSRCFGSATYV
+145 DFSFTSRCFDCATYV

-171 ANLPRLGIQNA
+171 ANLPRLGIRNA
-182 TAKCAEAEDVLEQ
+182 QVKCAEAEAVLEQ
-195 LKPQTMIFLD
+195 MEPQTMIFLD

-231 RLMAKSQFVMLK
+231 SLMQKSQFVMLK

-263 VHIVSVDGEC
+263 VHIVSADGEC

-290 FCVDIQSR
+290 FCVDILSK
-298 PDSEGQY
+298 PDSEGEY

-318 EPQPTNSTLPS
+318 EPQPTNSTLNIEHLTLNINNSTS
-329 ATDNSKLEN
+329 AQPTNSQFTTQKLKIAAGN
-338 SKLPQATNSK
+338 NSK
-348 LKTQNSKLALPT
+348 LKI
-360 DNSKLENS
+360 
-368 TSALP
+368 
-373 TNSKLKTQ
+373 Q
-381 NSKFLHEP
+381 NSKFLYEP
-389 NASIMKA
+389 NASVMKA

-401 IARAYGVSAVS
+401 IARAYGVSAIS
-412 RNSHLFLSN
+412 RNSHLFLSDH
-421 ELKEDFPGRSFAI
+421 EIDGFPGRTFVI
-434 DAFTTMNKRQLRQAL
+434 DAVTTMNKRQLRQTL

-484 ATTTSEGDHILMLTH
+484 ATTTSDGDHILMLTH

>member
-1 MFVKRPILNI
+1 MFVKRSILNI

-33 LKTYNI
+33 LQTYNI

-44 SEFIIQFRESDPRK
+44 SEFIIQFRESDPRR

-145 DFSFTSRCFGSATYV
+145 DFSFTSRCFSSATYV

-273 KELLLVLAP
+273 KELLLVLA
-282 DGKPEVQV
+282 DNGTKNVQV

-305 PRSEFVYSIGGEA
+305 PRSEFVYSI
-318 EPQPTNSTLPS
+318 
-329 ATDNSKLEN
+329 
-338 SKLPQATNSK
+338 ATNA
-348 LKTQNSKLALPT
+348 QEEVVEN
-360 DNSKLENS
+360 NSKLENS
-368 TSALP
+368 TSAQP

-389 NASIMKA
+389 NASVMKA

-401 IARAYGVSAVS
+401 IARAYGICAIS
-412 RNSHLFLSN
+412 RNSHLFLSDR
-421 ELKEDFPGRSFAI
+421 EIDGFPGRSFAI
-434 DAFTTMNKRQLRQAL
+434 DAVTTMNKRQLRQTL

-484 ATTTSEGDHILMLTH
+484 ATTTSDGDHILMITH

>member
-1 MFVKRPILNI
+1 
-11 FLYLCI
+11 
-17 INGVE
+17 
-22 NQCVYSNSIIH
+22 
-33 LKTYNI
+33 
-39 IHMTT
+39 MTT
-44 SEFIIQFRESDPRK
+44 SEFVKQFRESDPRK

-69 DMPFA
+69 DMPYA
-74 LNQIQGWQTAQRK
+74 LNQIQGWQTALRK

-121 RRWVEAVQPD
+121 RRWAERIPNASR
-131 ADTCMTDLTGGFGV
+131 TSMTDLTGGFGV
-145 DFSFTSRCFGSATYV
+145 DFSFTSRCFDCATYV
-160 ERNASLCDVVS
+160 ERNASLCDVVG
-171 ANLPRLGIQNA
+171 ANLPRLGISNA
-182 TAKCAEAEDVLEQ
+182 QVKCAEAEAVLEQ
-195 LKPQTMIFLD
+195 MEPQTMIFLD

-231 RLMAKSQFVMLK
+231 RLMQKSQFVMLK

-263 VHIVSVDGEC
+263 VHIVSADGEC

-290 FCVDIQSR
+290 FCVDILSK
-298 PDSEGQY
+298 PDSQGVY
-305 PRSEFVYSIGGEA
+305 PRSEFVYSIATNVQEEVMENNSKSENSTSA
-318 EPQPTNSTLPS
+318 QPTNSTFNIQHSTLP
-329 ATDNSKLEN
+329 
-338 SKLPQATNSK
+338 PATNS
-348 LKTQNSKLALPT
+348 TFNIQH
-360 DNSKLENS
+360 S
-368 TSALP
+368 T
-373 TNSKLKTQ
+373 
-381 NSKFLHEP
+381 FLFEP
-389 NASIMKA
+389 NASVMKA

-412 RNSHLFLSN
+412 RNSHLFLSD

-434 DAFTTMNKRQLRQAL
+434 DAVTTMNKRQLRQTL